1 VIPSTRSVK
10 TRSYDSS
17 RRRADARARR
27 ETVLGAA
34 RELFL
39 RDGFAGTTVAAI
51 ADRAEVSAEMVYKTF
66 GGKAGLI
73 EALYRQAVLGSGD
86 EPAFERSDRLRGLAD
101 PREILFGWSR
111 LSMEV
116 GPRVTAIQL
125 LVRDAALVDGS
136 ARRVLAELDELRMA
150 RMRDNAQHLHDA
162 GHLRA
167 GVGVEEAAD
176 LMWSVTAPEMV
187 ELLVHRRGWRLEQ
200 FADFV
205 YETLSNA
212 LLTGPAR

>member
-1 VIPSTRSVK
+1 MVPSSRPVK

-17 RRRADARARR
+17 GRRASARARR
-27 ETVLGAA
+27 EGVLGAA
-34 RELFL
+34 RDLFL

-51 ADRAEVSAEMVYKTF
+51 ADRAGVSPETVYKTF
-66 GGKAGLI
+66 GGKTGLI
-73 EALYRQAVLGSGD
+73 EALYRQAVLGTGD
-86 EPAFERSDRLRGLAD
+86 EPAFERSERLRGLAD

-125 LVRDAALVDGS
+125 LVRDAALVDAG
-136 ARRVLAELDELRMA
+136 ARQVLAELDELRME
-150 RMRDNAQHLHDA
+150 RMRDNARYLHDA

-167 GVGVEEAAD
+167 GVSVGQATD
-176 LMWSVTAPEMV
+176 LMWAVTAPEMV
-187 ELLVHRRGWRLEQ
+187 ELLVHRRGWSLEQ

-212 LLTGPAR
+212 LLTPAR